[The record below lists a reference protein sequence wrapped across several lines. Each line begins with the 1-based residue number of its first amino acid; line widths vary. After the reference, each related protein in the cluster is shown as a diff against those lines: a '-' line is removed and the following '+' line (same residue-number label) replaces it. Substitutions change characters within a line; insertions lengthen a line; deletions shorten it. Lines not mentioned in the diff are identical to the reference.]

1 MKDQLTNQAEQMG
14 ISPSEFIR
22 RLIRMGVG
30 QDPDKIKRLEEGER
44 DLQTIALEVM
54 VGLQKMALKKT
65 GQRLEKLFTIVG

>member
-44 DLQTIALEVM
+44 DLRTIALEVM

-65 GQRLEKLFTIVG
+65 GQRLEKPFTIVG